1 MDTTD
6 KTKSFWSNGFG
17 ARLYRKFARKWFLK
31 MHQKIAE
38 KILTRNPKDL
48 LDIACGPGD
57 FLLYLSN
64 LASNINLTGT
74 DIAPG
79 MVKYA
84 NQKLFGKAKI
94 LESKGENQPFS
105 ENSFDVITIMMAF
118 HHFPKKLETL
128 QSVKKLLRM
137 NGVLII
143 ADIVARSDFQKKF
156 WNIAE
161 KVISVRGYVEHYTEN
176 DIKDLAEKAELTF
189 SVEQIPGMN
198 RRYKML
204 TFLKK
209 L

>member
-17 ARLYRKFARKWFLK
+17 ARLYRKFARRWFLK
-31 MHQKIAE
+31 MHQKIAK

-64 LASNINLTGT
+64 LAPNMNLAGT

-84 NQKLFGKAKI
+84 SQKLFGKAKI
-94 LESKGENQPFS
+94 SESKGENQPFS

-128 QSVKKLLRM
+128 QNIKKILRPSGM
-137 NGVLII
+137 LII

-161 KVISVRGYVEHYTEN
+161 KVISVRGYVGHYTEN
-176 DIKDLAEKAELTF
+176 DIKELAEKAGF
-189 SVEQIPGMN
+189 SFSAEQISGMN
-198 RRYKML
+198 RRYKIL

-209 L
+209 S

>member
-1 MDTTD
+1 MDNTE
-6 KTKSFWSNGFG
+6 KTKGFWSNGFG
-17 ARLYRKFARKWFLK
+17 AKLYRTFAKKWFLK

-38 KILTRNPKDL
+38 KILAQNPKDL

-64 LASNINLTGT
+64 IAPNVNLTGT

-79 MVKYA
+79 MVKHA
-84 NQKLFGKAKI
+84 SQKLFGKAKI
-94 LESKGENQPFS
+94 LESNGENQPFS

-128 QSVKKLLRM
+128 QNIKKLLRP

-143 ADIVARSDFQKKF
+143 ADVVAKSDFQKKF
-156 WNIAE
+156 WNMGE
-161 KVISVRGYVEHYTEN
+161 KVISVRGYVGHYTEK
-176 DIKDLAEKAELTF
+176 DIEQLANTAKLIF
-189 SVEQIPGMN
+189 SVERAPNMSN
-198 RRYKML
+198 RYKML
-204 TFLKK
+204 IFKK

>member
-1 MDTTD
+1 MD

-17 ARLYRKFARKWFLK
+17 AKLYRKFAGKRFLK

-38 KILTRNPKDL
+38 QVLAKNPKDV

-57 FLLYLSN
+57 FLFYLSN
-64 LASNINLTGT
+64 LAPNVNLTGT

-84 NQKLFGKAKI
+84 SQKLFGKAKI

-118 HHFPKKLETL
+118 HHFPKKLEAL
-128 QSVKKLLRM
+128 QSIKSLLRQ
-137 NGVLII
+137 NGTLII
-143 ADIVARSDFQKKF
+143 ADVVAKSDFQKKF

-161 KVISVRGYVEHYTEN
+161 KVISVRGHVEHYTEN
-176 DIKDLAEKAELTF
+176 DIKKLADKSGFTF
-189 SVEQIPGMN
+189 SAEHIKNMPK
-198 RRYKML
+198 RYLACRLVK
-204 TFLKK
+204 
-209 L
+209 

>member
-17 ARLYRKFARKWFLK
+17 ARLYRKFAKKWFLN

-38 KILTRNPKDL
+38 QILVRNPKDL

-64 LASNINLTGT
+64 LAPNINLTGT

-79 MVKYA
+79 MIKHA
-84 NQKLFGKAKI
+84 NQKLFGKARI

-105 ENSFDVITIMMAF
+105 ENLFDVITIIMAF

-128 QSVKKLLRM
+128 QNIKKLLRH
-137 NGVLII
+137 NGMLII
-143 ADIVARSDFQKKF
+143 ADIVARSDFKKKF

-161 KVISVRGYVEHYTEN
+161 KVISVRGYVGHYTEN
-176 DIKDLAEKAELTF
+176 DIRDLAEKAELTF
-189 SVEQIPGMN
+189 SAEQIPRMSK
-198 RRYKML
+198 RYKIL